1 MCEANKRRMAL
12 GAFMVASLKIPKA
25 GCEGK
30 RLSDAVYETMLDGII
45 SGKLKPG
52 TVVSEVALARQLKV
66 SRTPVHDALRQ
77 LSKDGLVQQRANH
90 RAVIAEFTAADIYDL
105 YQMRKLLEGEAARLA
120 AKGMNRATL
129 ANLRETTDM
138 LAQNRDRPDW
148 VELWADF
155 DEEFHNAI
163 AQASGSPR
171 LWQDITRYH
180 LLHRGF
186 NKLGT
191 TPEGLEHALQ
201 EHVRILNALEKRDA
215 KEAQRAM
222 VDHLQEWQAYFVNHF
237 PKKRRP

>member
-1 MCEANKRRMAL
+1 
-12 GAFMVASLKIPKA
+12 MVATLKIVKDPT
-25 GCEGK
+25 ENK
-30 RLSDAVYETMLDGII
+30 RLSDAVYETVLDAII
-45 SGKLKPG
+45 SGQMPPG
-52 TVVSEVALARQLKV
+52 ITVSEVALAKQLNV

-77 LSKDGLVQQRANH
+77 LAKDGLVQQRANH

-120 AKGMNRATL
+120 AKGMDRATL
-129 ANLRETTDM
+129 AHLRETADN
-138 LAQNRDRPDW
+138 LAKRRGQADW
-148 VELWADF
+148 VERWADF

-171 LWQDITRYH
+171 LWQDIARYH

-191 TPEGLEHALQ
+191 TPEGLEHALE
-201 EHVRILNALEKRDA
+201 EHLRILDALEKRDA

-237 PKKRRP
+237 PKKRPS

>member
-1 MCEANKRRMAL
+1 MVSTL
-12 GAFMVASLKIPKA
+12 TIQGACRA
-25 GCEGK
+25 GK

-52 TVVSEVALARQLKV
+52 TIVSEVAIARQLQV

-77 LSKDGLVQQRANH
+77 LAKDGLVRQRANH
-90 RAVIAEFTAADIYDL
+90 RAVIAEFTAADIHDL

-120 AKGMNRATL
+120 AKGMDRATL
-129 ANLRETTDM
+129 AHLRETADM
-138 LAQNRDRPDW
+138 LAQNRDRADW
-148 VELWADF
+148 TELWADF

-163 AQASGSPR
+163 AKASGSPR
-171 LWQDITRYH
+171 LWQDIARYH

-191 TPEGLEHALQ
+191 TPEGLEHALE
-201 EHVRILNALEKRDA
+201 EHVRILDALEKRDA

-222 VDHLQEWQAYFVNHF
+222 VDHLQEWQAYFVNRF
-237 PKKRRP
+237 PKKPGN

>member
-1 MCEANKRRMAL
+1 MVSTL
-12 GAFMVASLKIPKA
+12 TIQGASS
-25 GCEGK
+25 EGK

-52 TVVSEVALARQLKV
+52 TIVSEVAIARQLQV

-77 LSKDGLVQQRANH
+77 LAKDGLVQQSANH
-90 RAVIAEFTAADIYDL
+90 RAVISEFTAADIHDL

-120 AKGMNRATL
+120 AKGMDRATL
-129 ANLRETTDM
+129 AHLRETAVM
-138 LAQNRDRPDW
+138 LAENRHKANW
-148 VELWADF
+148 SELWADF

-163 AQASGSPR
+163 AKASGSPR
-171 LWQDITRYH
+171 LWQDIARYH

-191 TPEGLEHALQ
+191 TPEGLEHALE
-201 EHVRILNALEKRDA
+201 EHVRILDALEKRDA

-222 VDHLQEWQAYFVNHF
+222 VDHLQEWQAYFVNRF
-237 PKKRRP
+237 PKKSRN

>member
-1 MCEANKRRMAL
+1 
-12 GAFMVASLKIPKA
+12 MVSTLTIQGVSSA
-25 GCEGK
+25 GK
-30 RLSDAVYETMLDGII
+30 RLSDAVYETMLDSII

-52 TVVSEVALARQLKV
+52 TIVSEVALARQLQV

-120 AKGMNRATL
+120 AKGMDRATL
-129 ANLRETTDM
+129 GRLRETANG
-138 LAQNRDRPDW
+138 LAQDRDNPNW
-148 VELWADF
+148 VALWADF
-155 DEEFHNAI
+155 DEDFHNAI
-163 AQASGSPR
+163 AEASGSPR
-171 LWQDITRYH
+171 LCQDIARYH

-191 TPEGLEHALQ
+191 TPEGLEHALE
-201 EHVRILNALEKRDA
+201 EHVRILDAIEKRDP

-222 VDHLQEWQAYFVNHF
+222 VDHLQEWQAYFVRHF
-237 PKKRRP
+237 RKKSAN

>member
-1 MCEANKRRMAL
+1 
-12 GAFMVASLKIPKA
+12 MVTTLTLQSESS
-25 GCEGK
+25 EGK
-30 RLSDAVYETMLDGII
+30 RLSDSVYETVLDAII
-45 SGKLKPG
+45 SGKLRPG
-52 TVVSEVALARQLKV
+52 TVVSEVALARQLQV

-90 RAVIAEFTAADIYDL
+90 RAVIAEFAAADIYDL

-120 AKGMNRATL
+120 AKGMDRATL
-129 ANLRETTDM
+129 SRLRETADM
-138 LAQNRDRPDW
+138 LAQNRDKANW
-148 VELWADF
+148 TELWADF

-163 AQASGSPR
+163 AKASGSPR
-171 LWQDITRYH
+171 LWQDIARYH

-191 TPEGLEHALQ
+191 THEGLKHALE
-201 EHVRILNALEKRDA
+201 EHVRILDALEKRDP

-237 PKKRRP
+237 PRKSAH